1 MDHRIGTEDNTG
13 RKEDNTGRKLE
24 LPLQYL
30 KDITD
35 NFSSDREIGRGGFGV
50 VYKVYFLTLS
60 YNESLSFC
68 QMIR

>member
-1 MDHRIGTEDNTG
+1 MGHRIGIEYST
-13 RKEDNTGRKLE
+13 RRKLE

-50 VYKVYFLTLS
+50 VYKVYTIIFDYTSCNTL
-60 YNESLSFC
+60 NN
-68 QMIR
+68 IKN